1 MGKEPKSVHL
11 DWVVL
16 ATVIV
21 EIRASAWVIVEA
33 SKIELLHVNFI

>member
-1 MGKEPKSVHL
+1 MTKEANVGLWP
-11 DWVVL
+11 L
-16 ATVIV
+16 ATAVV